1 MSDFNAHLRDFRFV
15 LHEVFN
21 AGQVWAQLPQ
31 LAETVDVETADAI
44 LEEAAKVTG
53 QLVAPLSR
61 TGDEQGAQW
70 QAGAVS
76 TPNGFK
82 QAYDTYIEG
91 GWVGLAGNPA
101 YGGMGMP
108 KMLAVQHE
116 EMLYAADSSFALYSA
131 LTAGACLAI
140 DAHASEELKNTYLP
154 PMYEG
159 RWAGVMCLTEA
170 HSGTDLGLIR
180 TRAIAADDGS
190 YRITGSKIFI
200 TGGEQDLTENIIH
213 LVLAKLPDA
222 PAGARGISLFLVPKF
237 KVNAD
242 GTCGAG
248 NGVSCGSIEHKM
260 GIKASATC
268 VMNFDGATGYLVGEL
283 NKGLAAMFTMMNYE
297 RLSIGIQGIGCAEMS
312 YQRAVDYARDRL
324 QGRAATGT
332 EQPERAADPII
343 VHADVRRM
351 LLTMKSMTEG
361 GRAFACYVGKQLDI
375 AKYSTDAGVV
385 AGAEELV
392 ALLTPVAKAFFTDIG
407 LESCI
412 HGQQV
417 FGGHGY
423 VREWGQE
430 QLVRDVRIAQIYE
443 GTNGVQA
450 LDLAGRKLVANQGQY
465 LQRLTAVIRQQVTQ
479 PGVLYAVEVLAAVER
494 LESVSQ
500 WLLQRGVAD
509 KNEIG
514 AASVEYLH
522 LFGYVAYAWMWS
534 RMATVAQQ
542 NQTQDPAFYAAKL
555 ATAEFYF
562 RRMLPRTLGLEASI
576 LAGSVSLYG
585 LDADGF

>member
-170 HSGTDLGLIR
+170 HSGTDLGL
-180 TRAIAADDGS
+180 
-190 YRITGSKIFI
+190 
-200 TGGEQDLTENIIH
+200 
-213 LVLAKLPDA
+213 
-222 PAGARGISLFLVPKF
+222 
-237 KVNAD
+237 
-242 GTCGAG
+242 
-248 NGVSCGSIEHKM
+248 
-260 GIKASATC
+260 
-268 VMNFDGATGYLVGEL
+268 
-283 NKGLAAMFTMMNYE
+283 
-297 RLSIGIQGIGCAEMS
+297 
-312 YQRAVDYARDRL
+312 
-324 QGRAATGT
+324 
-332 EQPERAADPII
+332 QP
-343 VHADVRRM
+343 VCH
-351 LLTMKSMTEG
+351 TS
-361 GRAFACYVGKQLDI
+361 
-375 AKYSTDAGVV
+375 
-385 AGAEELV
+385 
-392 ALLTPVAKAFFTDIG
+392 
-407 LESCI
+407 
-412 HGQQV
+412 
-417 FGGHGY
+417 
-423 VREWGQE
+423 
-430 QLVRDVRIAQIYE
+430 
-443 GTNGVQA
+443 
-450 LDLAGRKLVANQGQY
+450 
-465 LQRLTAVIRQQVTQ
+465 
-479 PGVLYAVEVLAAVER
+479 
-494 LESVSQ
+494 
-500 WLLQRGVAD
+500 
-509 KNEIG
+509 
-514 AASVEYLH
+514 
-522 LFGYVAYAWMWS
+522 
-534 RMATVAQQ
+534 
-542 NQTQDPAFYAAKL
+542 
-555 ATAEFYF
+555 
-562 RRMLPRTLGLEASI
+562 EA
-576 LAGSVSLYG
+576 
-585 LDADGF
+585 